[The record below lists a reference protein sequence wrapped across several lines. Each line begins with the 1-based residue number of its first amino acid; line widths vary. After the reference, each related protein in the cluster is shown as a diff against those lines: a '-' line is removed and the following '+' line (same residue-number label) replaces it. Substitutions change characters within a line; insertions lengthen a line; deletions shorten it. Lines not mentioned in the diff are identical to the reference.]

1 MLYSMLSKKIA
12 KLVPKELGFNN
23 DIYGLQFGNQ
33 LKDFNLHKIVI
44 CVDPT
49 IKVILQTKKTKSY
62 FIISHHGLTQRSLL
76 KFNEPVLKQIKLLSV
91 NNISLFILQSAWIAA
106 SGGISDIASKIVGI
120 NITDNLYI
128 DDKGEKKPF
137 GRIGH
142 PINEN
147 LTLDILI
154 KSLKRKLNLNYIQ
167 VCGKLNRKINKI
179 AVVCGISLNEWDLI
193 EILKNNCDTLISA
206 DLVYSQ
212 YIFAQK
218 LGLNILSIPHYV
230 CDKIA
235 MEKLKLILSLEFPR
249 DEFIFID
256 SENPIILM

>member
-12 KLVPKELGFNN
+12 ELVPKELGFSN

-33 LKDFNLHKIVI
+33 LKDFNLHKIAI

-49 IKVILQTKKTKSY
+49 IKVILQTKKMKSY
-62 FIISHHGLTQRSLL
+62 FIIAHHGLTHRSLL
-76 KFNEPVLKQIKLLSV
+76 KFNEPVLKQIKILSV
-91 NNISLFILQSAWIAA
+91 NNISLFIIHSAWIAA
-106 SGGISDIASKIVGI
+106 SGGISDIISEIAGI
-120 NITDNLYI
+120 TITDSFFI
-128 DDKGEKKPF
+128 DDYGKKKAL
-137 GRIGH
+137 GRIGT

-154 KSLKRKLNLNYIQ
+154 QSLKRKLNLKYIQ
-167 VCGKLNRKINKI
+167 VCGKLNKKIKKI
-179 AVVCGISLNEWDLI
+179 AVVYGISLNESDLI
-193 EILKNNCDTLISA
+193 EIFKNNCDTIIST

-212 YIFAQK
+212 FIFAQK
-218 LGLNILSIPHYV
+218 LGLNVISVPHYV

-256 SENPIILM
+256 SVDPIILM